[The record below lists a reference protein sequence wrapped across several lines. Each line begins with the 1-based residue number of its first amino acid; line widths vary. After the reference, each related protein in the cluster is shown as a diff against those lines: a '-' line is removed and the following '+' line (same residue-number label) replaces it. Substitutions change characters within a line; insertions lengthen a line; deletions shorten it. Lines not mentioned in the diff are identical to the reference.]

1 MITPRRTGSGA
12 LGTPQSGQRPSSAR
26 RRLQQ
31 ATSAG
36 AAHLEP
42 LEGAIKAPGLLGAKN
57 ATPFSHDKLEGPTS
71 SGKRF
76 EPASPSVED
85 PFPKFLEDA
94 GEARKS
100 LDFSPAG
107 VSRISEEPSLSPEP
121 HSNLLAPL
129 DGPSA
134 AHGSS
139 GLPEPNHG
147 APLPGMDHRTPAA
160 STDDAASAQKSN
172 KLDGMEHRAPA
183 GSAEASAEPGSN
195 LLPGMEHRLP
205 RANEEAQGA
214 TSSHLPGMNH
224 TTPRQSEEAKAA
236 AGDRAGLDPL
246 NGPVP
251 NGEAQAQA
259 AAAKKVALDP
269 VSKKQA
275 MFEEQKRLARERGK
289 QKVMERERAQKAVD
303 RKSVV

>member
-36 AAHLEP
+36 GCFQDTFPRPPVRLQSRGAFGAAGRRDQGS
-42 LEGAIKAPGLLGAKN
+42 GAAGMQTAMSFMMLFDVLGAKN

-107 VSRISEEPSLSPEP
+107 VSRISEVS
-121 HSNLLAPL
+121 
-129 DGPSA
+129 SA
-134 AHGSS
+134 SF
-139 GLPEPNHG
+139 
-147 APLPGMDHRTPAA
+147 DTR
-160 STDDAASAQKSN
+160 
-172 KLDGMEHRAPA
+172 
-183 GSAEASAEPGSN
+183 
-195 LLPGMEHRLP
+195 
-205 RANEEAQGA
+205 
-214 TSSHLPGMNH
+214 
-224 TTPRQSEEAKAA
+224 
-236 AGDRAGLDPL
+236 
-246 NGPVP
+246 
-251 NGEAQAQA
+251 
-259 AAAKKVALDP
+259 
-269 VSKKQA
+269 
-275 MFEEQKRLARERGK
+275 
-289 QKVMERERAQKAVD
+289 
-303 RKSVV
+303 